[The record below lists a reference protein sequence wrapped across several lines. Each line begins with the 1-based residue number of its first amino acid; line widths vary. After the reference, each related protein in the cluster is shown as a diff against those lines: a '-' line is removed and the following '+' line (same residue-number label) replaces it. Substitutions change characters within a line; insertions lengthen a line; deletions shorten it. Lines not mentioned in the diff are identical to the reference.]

1 MTETDVRRPKGHTVP
16 AFLAGPFVRK
26 TWAATLDS
34 LLSLPIGIV
43 SFSYVV
49 VMMAFGVGTA
59 ITPLG
64 LPVIAAAVAGAR
76 GWGRME
82 RTRAVALL
90 GVRIPAP
97 RPMSLP
103 GPGFFGWLKA
113 ASTDGPGWRGLLYLF
128 LLLPLGIASFVLAVT
143 FWALAFGYLTY
154 PLWYIFLPDGI
165 PMWQPYDP
173 LDTFGKSFIVAG
185 AGLVL
190 SFLAPWV
197 VRGCAAVRRAMARGL
212 LGRIGEER

>member
-1 MTETDVRRPKGHTVP
+1 MP
-16 AFLAGPFVRK
+16 AFLAEPFVRK

-34 LLSLPIGIV
+34 LFSLPIGIV

-49 VMMAFGVGTA
+49 VMMAFGIGTA
-59 ITPLG
+59 ITLLG

-97 RPMSLP
+97 RPMSFP
-103 GPGFFGWLKA
+103 GPRLFGWLKA
-113 ASTDGPGWRGLLYLF
+113 ALTDGPGWRGLLYLF
-128 LLLPLGIASFVLAVT
+128 LLLPL
-143 FWALAFGYLTY
+143 
-154 PLWYIFLPDGI
+154 
-165 PMWQPYDP
+165 
-173 LDTFGKSFIVAG
+173 
-185 AGLVL
+185 VL

-197 VRGCAAVRRAMARGL
+197 VRGCAAVRGAMARGL
-212 LGRIGEER
+212 LRRIGEER